1 MTAETGTAAQF
12 QERVRRLVEKVQGLP
27 TLPSML
33 TNINQMVLNPRTSAK
48 EVAQV
53 ISSDPALTSKV
64 LRVVNSSFYGFPNR
78 ITTITHAIVILGFN
92 TIKSIVLSSTIFDVF
107 RGSAAPTEFDR
118 PEFWKHS
125 IGCGA
130 AAKVLGRRIQ
140 YPMLEELFIAGL
152 LHDVGKIVLDQFLP
166 EKFAECLALARS
178 RDVLLLEAETRVL
191 GVSHADVGAWL
202 FEKWNLSKGL
212 VETTRCH
219 HNPALAGEHQRF
231 AEIIHVSDVLVRAM
245 RFGNGG
251 DAKIPVILEGAWRSL
266 GLAASDF
273 DELLANVDAEI
284 DRAMVFLDLA
294 R

>member
-1 MTAETGTAAQF
+1 MAEASGTVQVH
-12 QERVRRLVEKVQGLP
+12 ERVRKLVERVQGLP

-33 TNINQMVLNPRTSAK
+33 NNINQMILNPKTSAK

-107 RGSAAPTEFDR
+107 RRTVKPGDFDR
-118 PEFWKHS
+118 TEFWKHS

-130 AAKVLGRRIQ
+130 AAKVIGRRLN

-152 LHDVGKIVLDQFLP
+152 LHDVGKIVLDQFIP
-166 EKFAECLALARS
+166 DKFVEVLNLVRS
-178 RDVLLLEAETRVL
+178 RDILVVEAEAQIL
-191 GVSHADVGAWL
+191 GATHADVGAWL

-219 HNPALAGEHQRF
+219 HNPALASDSPKF
-231 AEIIHVSDVLVRAM
+231 AEIIHVSDILVRAI

-251 DAKIPVILEGAWRSL
+251 DNKIPALHEGAWKSL
-266 GLAASDF
+266 GLQEAEMD
-273 DELLANVDAEI
+273 DLLSQTAQEI
-284 DRAMVFLDLA
+284 EKAMIFLDFIK
-294 R
+294 

>member
-1 MTAETGTAAQF
+1 MAEASGTVQVH
-12 QERVRRLVEKVQGLP
+12 ERVRKLVERVQGLP

-33 TNINQMVLNPRTSAK
+33 NNINQMILNPKTSAK

-107 RGSAAPTEFDR
+107 RRTVKPGDFDR
-118 PEFWKHS
+118 TEFWKHS

-130 AAKVLGRRIQ
+130 AAKVIGRRLN

-152 LHDVGKIVLDQFLP
+152 LHDVGKIVLDQFIP
-166 EKFAECLALARS
+166 DKFVEVLNLVRS
-178 RDVLLLEAETRVL
+178 RDILIVEAEAQIL
-191 GVSHADVGAWL
+191 GATHADVGAWL

-219 HNPALAGEHQRF
+219 HNPALASDSPKF
-231 AEIIHVSDVLVRAM
+231 AEIIHVSDILVRAI

-251 DAKIPVILEGAWRSL
+251 DSKIPALHEGAWKSL
-266 GLAASDF
+266 GLQETEMD
-273 DELLANVDAEI
+273 DLLSQTSQEI
-284 DRAMVFLDLA
+284 EKAMIFLDFIK
-294 R
+294 